1 MNDPGD
7 ANRDAAFAASTAYG
21 NAFGS
26 TAYGNAFGSTAADSN
41 DEAGSTGAGNETIT
55 ATNYDPSNGASGN
68 AGLETADGRKA
79 A

>member
-7 ANRDAAFAASTAYG
+7 ANRDAAFAA
-21 NAFGS
+21 S